1 MRRQLVDGQA
11 DKVFSL
17 KSWYQPERQQRQEL
31 VWLVNNGSDFALLL
45 LRNARNPTVSPDGRW
60 VAYEFHKIARY
71 GELASSITNLHL
83 ARLQEVPQ
91 RVHEFVLN
99 RGGLEG
105 LKKGMILHV
114 RGSDEWKGYPPIGAV
129 QVVQTFPHRAVV
141 RSVIEI
147 DFPYGTDGSYYFG
160 KPVEAGDRVII
171 PGSKEETV
179 LLDLET
185 LPSSSNSILR

>member
-1 MRRQLVDGQA
+1 MVHVSIILRCR
-11 DKVFSL
+11 
-17 KSWYQPERQQRQEL
+17 
-31 VWLVNNGSDFALLL
+31 WLETRHLGGWLTWLLSKNNDFALLL

-60 VAYEFHKIARY
+60 VAYEFHQMARY
-71 GELASSITNLHL
+71 GKLGSWITNLHL

-129 QVVQTFPHRAVV
+129 QVVQTFPHQAVV

-147 DFPYGTDGSYYFG
+147 HHPHGTDGYDSFE
-160 KPVEAGDRVII
+160 KPVEAGDRFSE
-171 PGSKEETV
+171 GWNSKRKAESLHREE
-179 LLDLET
+179 LF
-185 LPSSSNSILR
+185 LP